1 MDDHGNEIID
11 EMREILEQKDS
22 NYRKPS
28 LNQELFGLSNVGP
41 KYSGVIKKLKDKQA
55 KVFQMGHMD

>member
-11 EMREILEQKDS
+11 EVREILEQKDS
-22 NYRKPS
+22 NYSKPS

-41 KYSGVIKKLKDKQA
+41 KCSGVIKKLKDKQA
-55 KVFQMGHMD
+55 KVFQMGHMN